1 MAAEILAALKAIPLI
16 VESIRDLAALVSKM
30 NDAITAKN
38 IAELKAEVN
47 HSLVK
52 LKSAKSKDERAALIE
67 ELNKKLSK

>member
-30 NDAITAKN
+30 NDAITQKN

-47 HSLVK
+47 HSLSK
-52 LKSAKSKDERAALIE
+52 IKNSKDKNERANLIE
-67 ELNKKLSK
+67 ELSKKVSK